1 MLYIP
6 FDQLVSTLTAALEKA
21 GFDTPRAARLADVFA
36 RNSLEGVYSHG
47 VNRFPRFLG
56 EIENGIVRLDTQPE
70 TVASLGGMEVWDGR
84 FGPGP
89 LIAEQAMGRAVALAA
104 RHGIACVSVR
114 CTNHW
119 LRPGRYGLAAAD
131 AGMAAILFT
140 NTSGN
145 MPAWG
150 AVDPRLGNNP
160 IVLAIP
166 RKKGHILVDM
176 AMSQF
181 AYGKLEVA
189 ALSGKKLPI
198 PGGFDQD
205 GNLTDDPAAILDS
218 HRILPTG
225 YWKGA
230 AMSLALDCMTAALSM
245 GRTVSVIR
253 RDSLPERGL
262 SQVFIAFNFRALVDP
277 GTVDRL
283 LDEELDD
290 LLGSTPAPG
299 AEPVRYPGQN
309 REAIAR
315 ENLSRGVPVNEQ
327 TWEKIVGKN

>member
-1 MLYIP
+1 MLYIA
-6 FDQLVSTLTAALEKA
+6 FDELTATLTAALEKA
-21 GFDTPRAARLADVFA
+21 GFDPSRAARLADVFA

-56 EIENGIVRLDTQPE
+56 EVQKGIVRLDTQPE
-70 TVASLGGMEVWDGR
+70 TVASLGGMEVWDGH

-89 LIAEQAMGRAVALAA
+89 LIAEQAMARAVALAGE
-104 RHGIACVSVR
+104 HGVACVSVR

-119 LRPGRYGLAAAD
+119 LRPGRYGLAAAE
-131 AGMAAILFT
+131 AGMAALLFT
-140 NTSGN
+140 NTAGN

-150 AVDPRLGNNP
+150 AVDARLGNNP

-166 RKKGHILVDM
+166 RSKGHIVVDM

-189 ALSGKKLPI
+189 ALSGSKLPI
-198 PGGFDQD
+198 PGGFDES
-205 GNLTDDPAAILDS
+205 GALTDDPAAILAS
-218 HRILPTG
+218 RRILPTG

-230 AMSLALDCMTAALSM
+230 AMSLALDCMGAALSL

-253 RDSLPERGL
+253 KDPLPERGL
-262 SQVFIAFNFRALVDP
+262 TQVFVAFNFRALVDAAQA
-277 GTVDRL
+277 DRL
-283 LDEELDD
+283 LDEELED

-299 AEPVRYPGQN
+299 GAPVRYPGQN
-309 REAIAR
+309 RESIIH
-315 ENLSRGVPVNEQ
+315 ENLTRGVPINEQ
-327 TWEKIVGKN
+327 TWEKVLAAL

>member
-21 GFDTPRAARLADVFA
+21 GFDNPRAARLADVFA

-56 EIENGIVRLDTQPE
+56 EIENGIVRLDTRPE

-84 FGPGP
+84 FGPRPADRRAGHGP
-89 LIAEQAMGRAVALAA
+89 RRRPRRPA
-104 RHGIACVSVR
+104 RHRLRLVR

-189 ALSGKKLPI
+189 APLGQKTAHPRRLRSGRQP
-198 PGGFDQD
+198 
-205 GNLTDDPAAILDS
+205 
-218 HRILPTG
+218 HRRPRRHPRQPPHPPTG

-253 RDSLPERGL
+253 RDSLPSAASRRSL
-262 SQVFIAFNFRALVDP
+262 SPSTSARW
-277 GTVDRL
+277 
-283 LDEELDD
+283 
-290 LLGSTPAPG
+290 STPAPSTG
-299 AEPVRYPGQN
+299 CSMRSWTTCSLHPRPRAEPVRYPGQN

>member
-1 MLYIP
+1 
-6 FDQLVSTLTAALEKA
+6 
-21 GFDTPRAARLADVFA
+21 
-36 RNSLEGVYSHG
+36 
-47 VNRFPRFLG
+47 
-56 EIENGIVRLDTQPE
+56 
-70 TVASLGGMEVWDGR
+70 MEVWDGR

-150 AVDPRLGNNP
+150 RRRPPPGQQPHRPRHPPQKGPHPRRYGDEPVRLRQAGGRRPLGQKT
-160 IVLAIP
+160 AHP
-166 RKKGHILVDM
+166 R
-176 AMSQF
+176 
-181 AYGKLEVA
+181 
-189 ALSGKKLPI
+189 
-198 PGGFDQD
+198 GFDQD

-245 GRTVSVIR
+245 AAPSASSAATVCPSAASR
-253 RDSLPERGL
+253 RSLSPSTSARW
-262 SQVFIAFNFRALVDP
+262 
-277 GTVDRL
+277 
-283 LDEELDD
+283 
-290 LLGSTPAPG
+290 STPAPSTGCSMRSWTTCSAPPPPPAPSRSATPARTARPSPAKTSPAACRSTSRPGRRSSARTDRRLPG
-299 AEPVRYPGQN
+299 AS
-309 REAIAR
+309 AR
-315 ENLSRGVPVNEQ
+315 PSPFFARPRAAEKTGRGE
-327 TWEKIVGKN
+327 GKGRRDGKGFPKAKKPQKPKNQIIK